1 MVSNSLIAD
10 LQQEL
15 IALNSEQLQ
24 QVTLFIR
31 FLKFEAKA
39 QNLESFES
47 MNSHNLTAIEET
59 LYLLEIPG
67 MKESIQDGLNS
78 PIASCSKELEW

>member
-15 IALNSEQLQ
+15 MVLNSDQLQ
-24 QVTLFIR
+24 QVNLFIH
-31 FLKFEAKA
+31 FLKFKAKI
-39 QNLESFES
+39 QNIESFES
-47 MNSHNLTAIEET
+47 MNSHNLTGIEET
-59 LYLLEIPG
+59 LYLLGIPG
-67 MKESIQDGLNS
+67 MKESIQEGLSS